1 MIGRLYVHEDRADF
15 AAWLEQAQKRQNLT
29 QPPEVTTTAAR

>member
-1 MIGRLYVHEDRADF
+1 M
-15 AAWLEQAQKRQNLT
+15 AWLAQAQKNQNLT

>member
-1 MIGRLYVHEDRADF
+1 MIGRLYVHENQADF
-15 AAWLEQAQKRQNLT
+15 LAWLSQAQKNQNLT